1 MTNPFSLSNS
11 LSRRQLLRVGVGSCM
26 SLSLGRYL
34 ELQAAVSPAAPVAKA
49 KSVIHIFLPGALG
62 QHESWDPKPE
72 AAAEYRGEF
81 GAIGTKVPGMQ
92 LCELLKK
99 TAGVADKLTLLRG
112 VWHTESAHER
122 GQMTM
127 LTGWRP
133 SPAVMYPSMGSIV
146 SHELGA
152 LKNLPPFVTI
162 PDTPAQAGTGYLSP
176 TFGAFSVGGDPSKP
190 GFTVQDL
197 ALPKGVDQAR
207 FDTRRSLKQVVDAQ
221 HAHLARSGAIEP
233 MGKFYQN
240 AYAMISSPAAR
251 EAFNLASESEGM
263 RESYG
268 KNLAGQGLL
277 MARRLV
283 GAGVRFVTV
292 SYGSWDHHQNL
303 KKGVSEQLPQFDQAY
318 AALIADLAAS
328 GLLDETL
335 VVVSTDFGRTP
346 KMNSAGGRDH
356 WAKCFSVALAGGGVK
371 RGLVHG
377 MSDATAAEPVEG
389 AVAAEDLAA
398 TIFHLMGI
406 SPEKRLMAMGTRPI
420 AINDGKVVQDI
431 LA

>member
-1 MTNPFSLSNS
+1 MSKSFSSP
-11 LSRRQLLRVGVGSCM
+11 RRHLLRVGVGSCL
-26 SLSLGRYL
+26 SLSLGRFL
-34 ELQAAVSPAAPVAKA
+34 ELQAEEGPAAPVARA

-81 GAIGTKVPGMQ
+81 GAIETKVPGVRF
-92 LCELLKK
+92 CELLPK

-152 LKNLPPFVTI
+152 RKNLPPFVTI

-176 TFGAFSVGGDPSKP
+176 TFGAFSVGGDPGRP

-197 ALPKGVDQAR
+197 ALPRGVDQTR
-207 FDTRRSLKQVVDAQ
+207 FETRRSLKEVVDAH
-221 HAHLARSGAIEP
+221 HAHLARSGAVEP

-240 AYAMISSPAAR
+240 AYSMISSPEAR
-251 EAFNLASESEGM
+251 EAFHLQAEPAAL

-268 KNLAGQGLL
+268 QNLAGQGML

-303 KKGVSEQLPQFDQAY
+303 KKGVAEQLPQFDQAY

-328 GLLDETL
+328 GMLEETL

-356 WAKCFSVALAGGGVK
+356 WTKCFSVALAGGGVK
-371 RGLVHG
+371 RGFVQG
-377 MSDATAAEPVEG
+377 VSDATAAEPMEG

-420 AINDGKVVQDI
+420 AINGGKVVPDI

>member
-1 MTNPFSLSNS
+1 MNASTS
-11 LSRRQLLRVGVGSCM
+11 LSRRQLLRVGVGSCL
-26 SLSLGRYL
+26 SLSLGQCL
-34 ELQAAVSPAAPVAKA
+34 SLQAEEGSSAPTPKA

-62 QHESWDPKPE
+62 QHESWDPKPD

-81 GAIGTKVPGMQ
+81 GAIRTKVAGMQ
-92 LCELLKK
+92 LCELLSK

-133 SPAVMYPSMGSIV
+133 SPAVLYPSMGSVV
-146 SHELGA
+146 SHELGS
-152 LKNLPPFVTI
+152 LKDLPPFVSI
-162 PDTPAQAGTGYLSP
+162 PSTPAQAGTGYLSP
-176 TFGAFSVGGDPSKP
+176 TFGAFSIGGDPSQP

-197 ALPKGVDQAR
+197 ALPTGVNQSR
-207 FDTRRSLKQVVDAQ
+207 FETRRSLKEVVDAH
-221 HAHLARSGAIEP
+221 HAHLARSGAVEP

-240 AYAMISSPAAR
+240 AYSMISSPEAR
-251 EAFNLASESEGM
+251 EAFNLKAEPNAV

-268 KNLAGQGLL
+268 QNLAGQGLL

-283 GAGVRFVTV
+283 AAGVRFVTV

-303 KKGVSEQLPQFDQAY
+303 KKGVTDQLPQFDQAY
-318 AALIADLAAS
+318 AALIGDLAAS
-328 GLLDETL
+328 GMLEETL

-346 KMNSAGGRDH
+346 KMNSVGGRDH
-356 WAKCFSVALAGGGVK
+356 WAKCFSVALAGAGVK

-377 MSDATAAEPVEG
+377 ISDATGAEPMEG

-420 AINDGKVVQDI
+420 AINGGKVVQDI

>member
-1 MTNPFSLSNS
+1 MNASIS
-11 LSRRQLLRVGVGSCM
+11 LSRRQLLRVGVGSC
-26 SLSLGRYL
+26 LSLTLGQHL
-34 ELQAAVSPAAPVAKA
+34 SSQAEEVPSAPAPKAKA
-49 KSVIHIFLPGALG
+49 VIHIFLPGALG

-92 LCELLKK
+92 LCELLGK

-133 SPAVMYPSMGSIV
+133 SPAVLYPSMGSIV
-146 SHELGA
+146 SHELGS
-152 LKNLPPFVTI
+152 LKNLPPFVSI
-162 PDTPAQAGTGYLSP
+162 PSTPAEAGTGYLSP
-176 TFGAFSVGGDPSKP
+176 TFGAFSVGGDPSQP

-197 ALPKGVDQAR
+197 ALPAGVDHPR
-207 FDTRRSLKQVVDAQ
+207 FDTRRSLNDVVDA
-221 HAHLARSGAIEP
+221 HYAHLARSGAVEP

-240 AYAMISSPAAR
+240 AYSMISSPAAR
-251 EAFNLASESEGM
+251 EAFNLKAESDAV

-268 KNLAGQGLL
+268 LNLAGQGLL

-303 KKGVSEQLPQFDQAY
+303 KKGVTDQLPQFDQAY

-328 GLLDETL
+328 GMLDETL

-371 RGLVHG
+371 RGFVHG
-377 MSDATAAEPVEG
+377 VSDATGAEPMEG

-398 TIFHLMGI
+398 TIFQLMGI

-420 AINDGKVVQDI
+420 AINGGKVVQDI

>member
-1 MTNPFSLSNS
+1 MKAFGSM
-11 LSRRQLLRVGVGSCM
+11 SRRQLLRIGVGSCM
-26 SLSLGRYL
+26 SLSLGRFL
-34 ELQAAVSPAAPVAKA
+34 SLQAAEGARPPVAKA

-72 AAAEYRGEF
+72 AATEYRGEF

-127 LTGWRP
+127 LTGWKP
-133 SPAVMYPSMGSIV
+133 SPAVIYPSMGSIV
-146 SHELGA
+146 AHELGA
-152 LKNLPPFVTI
+152 RKNLPPYVTI
-162 PDTPAQAGTGYLSP
+162 PETPAQGGTGYLSP
-176 TFGAFSVGGDPSKP
+176 TFGAFSVGGDPSRP

-197 ALPKGVDQAR
+197 ALPAGVDQVR
-207 FDTRRSLKQVVDAQ
+207 FDTRRSLKEVVDAQ

-233 MGKFYQN
+233 MSKFYQN
-240 AYAMISSPAAR
+240 AYSMISSPEAR
-251 EAFNLASESEGM
+251 KAFDLTAELPAI
-263 RESYG
+263 RETYG
-268 KNLAGQGLL
+268 QNLAGQGLL

-283 GAGVRFVTV
+283 NAGVRFVTV

-303 KKGVSEQLPQFDQAY
+303 KQGVANQLPQFDQAY

-328 GLLDETL
+328 GQLDDTL
-335 VVVSTDFGRTP
+335 VIVSTDFGRTP

-377 MSDATAAEPVEG
+377 VSDATGAEPTEG
-389 AVAAEDLAA
+389 AVSAEDLSA

-420 AINDGKVVQDI
+420 AINGGKVVPDI

>member
-1 MTNPFSLSNS
+1 M
-11 LSRRQLLRVGVGSCM
+11 SRRQLLRVGVGGCM
-26 SLSLGRYL
+26 GLSLSQFLS
-34 ELQAAVSPAAPVAKA
+34 LQAEEGPVAPVAKA

-62 QHESWDPKPE
+62 QHESWDPKPD
-72 AAAEYRGEF
+72 AASEYRGDF

-92 LCELLKK
+92 LCELLNK

-112 VWHTESAHER
+112 LWHTESAHER

-152 LKNLPPFVTI
+152 QKNLPPYVTI
-162 PDTPAQAGTGYLSP
+162 PETPAQAGTGYLSP

-207 FDTRRSLKQVVDAQ
+207 FATRRSLKEVVDAH
-221 HAHLARSGAIEP
+221 HAHLARSGAIQP

-240 AYAMISSPAAR
+240 AYSMISSPAAR
-251 EAFNLASESEGM
+251 EAFDLKAESPAI
-263 RESYG
+263 RDHYG
-268 KNLAGQGLL
+268 QNLAGQGLL

-283 GAGVRFVTV
+283 TAGVRFVTV

-303 KKGVSEQLPQFDQAY
+303 KKGVAEQLPQFDQAY

-356 WAKCFSVALAGGGVK
+356 WARCFSVALAGGGVK

-377 MSDATAAEPVEG
+377 VSDATAAEPMEG
-389 AVAAEDLAA
+389 AIPAEDLAA

-406 SPEKRLMAMGTRPI
+406 SPEKRIMAMGTRPI
-420 AINDGKVVQDI
+420 AINGGKIVQDI
-431 LA
+431 IA

>member
-1 MTNPFSLSNS
+1 
-11 LSRRQLLRVGVGSCM
+11 M
-26 SLSLGRYL
+26 SLSLGRFL
-34 ELQAAVSPAAPVAKA
+34 SLQAAEGATAPVAKA

-72 AAAEYRGEF
+72 AATEYRGDF

-127 LTGWRP
+127 LTGWKP
-133 SPAVMYPSMGSIV
+133 SPAVIYPSMGSIV
-146 SHELGA
+146 AHELGA
-152 LKNLPPFVTI
+152 RKNLPPYVTI
-162 PDTPAQAGTGYLSP
+162 PETPAQAGTGYLSP
-176 TFGAFSVGGDPSKP
+176 TFGAFSVGGDPSRP

-197 ALPKGVDQAR
+197 ALPAGVDQVR
-207 FDTRRSLKQVVDAQ
+207 FDTRRSLKEVVDAQ

-240 AYAMISSPAAR
+240 AYSMISSPEAR
-251 EAFNLASESEGM
+251 KAFDLTAESQAM
-263 RESYG
+263 RETYG
-268 KNLAGQGLL
+268 QNLAGQGLL

-303 KKGVSEQLPQFDQAY
+303 KKGVADQLPQFDQAY

-328 GLLDETL
+328 GQLDETL
-335 VVVSTDFGRTP
+335 VIVSTDFGRTP

-371 RGLVHG
+371 KGLVHG
-377 MSDATAAEPVEG
+377 TSDATGAEPTEG
-389 AVAAEDLAA
+389 AVAAEDLSA

-406 SPEKRLMAMGTRPI
+406 APEKRLMAMGTRPI
-420 AINDGKVVQDI
+420 AINGGKVVQDI

>member
-1 MTNPFSLSNS
+1 LG
-11 LSRRQLLRVGVGSCM
+11 QC
-26 SLSLGRYL
+26 LSL
-34 ELQAAVSPAAPVAKA
+34 QAEEGSSAPTPKA

-62 QHESWDPKPE
+62 QHESWDPKPD

-81 GAIGTKVPGMQ
+81 GAIRTKVAGMQ
-92 LCELLKK
+92 LCELLSK

-133 SPAVMYPSMGSIV
+133 SPAVLYPSMGSVV
-146 SHELGA
+146 SHELGS
-152 LKNLPPFVTI
+152 LKDLPPFVSI
-162 PDTPAQAGTGYLSP
+162 PSTPAQAGTGYLSP
-176 TFGAFSVGGDPSKP
+176 TFGAFSIGGDPSQP

-197 ALPKGVDQAR
+197 ALPTGVNQSR
-207 FDTRRSLKQVVDAQ
+207 FETRRSLKEVVDAH
-221 HAHLARSGAIEP
+221 HAHLARSGAVEP

-240 AYAMISSPAAR
+240 AYSMISSPEAR
-251 EAFNLASESEGM
+251 EAFNLKAEPNAV

-268 KNLAGQGLL
+268 QNLAGQGLL

-283 GAGVRFVTV
+283 AAGVRFVTV

-303 KKGVSEQLPQFDQAY
+303 KKGVTDQLPQFDQAY
-318 AALIADLAAS
+318 AALIGDLAAS
-328 GLLDETL
+328 GMLEETL

-346 KMNSAGGRDH
+346 KMNSVGGRDH
-356 WAKCFSVALAGGGVK
+356 WAKCFSVALAGAGVK

-377 MSDATAAEPVEG
+377 ISDATGAEPMEG

-420 AINDGKVVQDI
+420 AINGGKVVQDI

>member
-1 MTNPFSLSNS
+1 MKAPPSI
-11 LSRRQLLRVGVGSCM
+11 SRRQLLRVGVGGCL
-26 SLSLGRYL
+26 SLSLGESL
-34 ELQAAVSPAAPVAKA
+34 SLQAEENAASPAAKA
-49 KSVIHIFLPGALG
+49 KSVIHIFLPGAFG
-62 QHESWDPKPE
+62 QHESWDPKPD

-92 LCELLKK
+92 LCELLGK

-133 SPAVMYPSMGSIV
+133 SPAVLYPSMGSIV
-146 SHELGA
+146 SHELGS
-152 LKNLPPFVTI
+152 LKDLPPFVSI
-162 PDTPAQAGTGYLSP
+162 PSTPAQAGTGYLSP

-197 ALPKGVDQAR
+197 ALPAGVDQPR
-207 FDTRRSLKQVVDAQ
+207 FDTRRSLKDVVDAH

-240 AYAMISSPAAR
+240 AYSMISSPAAR
-251 EAFNLASESEGM
+251 EAFNLKAEPDGV
-263 RESYG
+263 RDGYG
-268 KNLAGQGLL
+268 QNLAGQGLL

-283 GAGVRFVTV
+283 AAGVRYVTV

-303 KKGVSEQLPQFDQAY
+303 RKGVTDQLPQFDQAY
-318 AALIADLAAS
+318 AALIADLSAS
-328 GLLDETL
+328 GMLDETL

-377 MSDATAAEPVEG
+377 VSDATGAEPMEG

-420 AINDGKVVQDI
+420 AINGGKVVQDI

>member
-1 MTNPFSLSNS
+1 LG
-11 LSRRQLLRVGVGSCM
+11 QH
-26 SLSLGRYL
+26 LSLRAEEGPS
-34 ELQAAVSPAAPVAKA
+34 APAPKAKA
-49 KSVIHIFLPGALG
+49 VIHIFLPGALG

-92 LCELLKK
+92 LCELLGK

-133 SPAVMYPSMGSIV
+133 SPAVLYPSMGSIV
-146 SHELGA
+146 SHELGS
-152 LKNLPPFVTI
+152 LKDLPPFVSI
-162 PDTPAQAGTGYLSP
+162 PSTPAEAGTGYLSP
-176 TFGAFSVGGDPSKP
+176 TFGAFSVGGDPSQP

-197 ALPKGVDQAR
+197 ALPAGVDHPR
-207 FDTRRSLKQVVDAQ
+207 FDTRRSLKDVVDA
-221 HAHLARSGAIEP
+221 HYAHLARSGAVEP

-240 AYAMISSPAAR
+240 AYSMISSPAAR
-251 EAFNLASESEGM
+251 EAFNLKAESDAV

-268 KNLAGQGLL
+268 QNLAGQGLL

-303 KKGVSEQLPQFDQAY
+303 KKGVTDQLPQFDKAY

-328 GLLDETL
+328 GMLDETL

-371 RGLVHG
+371 RGFVHG
-377 MSDATAAEPVEG
+377 VSDATGAEPMEG

-398 TIFHLMGI
+398 TIFQLMGI

-420 AINDGKVVQDI
+420 AINGGKVVQDI

>member
-1 MTNPFSLSNS
+1 MNFI
-11 LSRRQLLRVGVGSCM
+11 SRRQLLRVGVGSCLG
-26 SLSLGRYL
+26 LSIGRFL
-34 ELQAAVSPAAPVAKA
+34 ELQAAEGTVAPVAKA

-133 SPAVMYPSMGSIV
+133 SPAVIYPSMGSIV
-146 SHELGA
+146 SHELGS

-162 PDTPAQAGTGYLSP
+162 PSTPDQAGTGYLSP

-197 ALPKGVDQAR
+197 ALPAGVDAMR
-207 FDTRRSLKQVVDAQ
+207 FDTRRSLKEVVDAH
-221 HAHLARSGAIEP
+221 HAHLARSGAVEP

-240 AYAMISSPAAR
+240 AYSMIASPSAR
-251 EAFNLASESEGM
+251 EAFDLKAESQAS

-268 KNLAGQGLL
+268 QNLAGQGLL

-283 GAGVRFVTV
+283 NAGVRFVTV
-292 SYGSWDHHQNL
+292 SYGSWDHHQSL
-303 KKGVSEQLPQFDQAY
+303 KKGVADQLPQFDQAY
-318 AALIADLAAS
+318 AALITDLEAS

-335 VVVSTDFGRTP
+335 VVVSSDFGRTP

-377 MSDATAAEPVEG
+377 SSDATGAEVMEG

-406 SPEKRLMAMGTRPI
+406 SPEKKLMAMGTRPI
-420 AINDGKVVQDI
+420 AINGGKVVQDI

>member
-1 MTNPFSLSNS
+1 LG
-11 LSRRQLLRVGVGSCM
+11 QC
-26 SLSLGRYL
+26 LSL
-34 ELQAAVSPAAPVAKA
+34 QAEEGSSAPTPKA

-62 QHESWDPKPE
+62 QHESWDPKPD

-81 GAIGTKVPGMQ
+81 GAIRTKVAGMQ
-92 LCELLKK
+92 LCELLNK

-133 SPAVMYPSMGSIV
+133 SPAVLYPSMGSVV
-146 SHELGA
+146 SHELGS
-152 LKNLPPFVTI
+152 LKDLPPFVSI
-162 PDTPAQAGTGYLSP
+162 PSTPAQAGTGYLSP
-176 TFGAFSVGGDPSKP
+176 TFGAFSIGGDPSQP

-197 ALPKGVDQAR
+197 ALPTGVNQSR
-207 FDTRRSLKQVVDAQ
+207 FETRRSLKEVVDAH
-221 HAHLARSGAIEP
+221 HAHLARSGAVEP

-240 AYAMISSPAAR
+240 AYSMISSPEAR
-251 EAFNLASESEGM
+251 EAFNLKAEPNAV

-268 KNLAGQGLL
+268 QNLAGQGLL

-283 GAGVRFVTV
+283 AAGVRFVTV

-303 KKGVSEQLPQFDQAY
+303 KKGVTDQLPQFDQAY
-318 AALIADLAAS
+318 AALIGDLAAS
-328 GLLDETL
+328 GMLEETL

-356 WAKCFSVALAGGGVK
+356 WAKCFSVALAGAGVK

-377 MSDATAAEPVEG
+377 VSDATGAEPMEG

-420 AINDGKVVQDI
+420 AINGGKVVQDI

>member
-1 MTNPFSLSNS
+1 MNASTS
-11 LSRRQLLRVGVGSCM
+11 LSRRQLLRVGVGSCL
-26 SLSLGRYL
+26 SLSLGQCL
-34 ELQAAVSPAAPVAKA
+34 SLQAEEGSSAPTPKA

-62 QHESWDPKPE
+62 QHESWDPKPD

-81 GAIGTKVPGMQ
+81 GAIRTKVAGMQ
-92 LCELLKK
+92 LCELLSK

-133 SPAVMYPSMGSIV
+133 SPAVLYPSMGSVV
-146 SHELGA
+146 SHELGS
-152 LKNLPPFVTI
+152 LKDLPPFVSI
-162 PDTPAQAGTGYLSP
+162 PSTPAQAGTGYLSP
-176 TFGAFSVGGDPSKP
+176 TFGAFSIGGDPSQP

-197 ALPKGVDQAR
+197 ALPTGVNQSR
-207 FDTRRSLKQVVDAQ
+207 FETRRSLKEVVDAH
-221 HAHLARSGAIEP
+221 HAHLARSGAVEP

-240 AYAMISSPAAR
+240 AYSMISSPEAR
-251 EAFNLASESEGM
+251 EAFNLKAEPNAV

-268 KNLAGQGLL
+268 QNLAGQGLL

-283 GAGVRFVTV
+283 AAGVRFVTV

-303 KKGVSEQLPQFDQAY
+303 KKGVTDQLPQFDQAY
-318 AALIADLAAS
+318 AALIGDLAAS
-328 GLLDETL
+328 GMLEETL

-356 WAKCFSVALAGGGVK
+356 WAKCFSVALAGAGVK

-377 MSDATAAEPVEG
+377 VSDATGAEPMEG

-420 AINDGKVVQDI
+420 AINGGKVVQDI

>member
-1 MTNPFSLSNS
+1 M
-11 LSRRQLLRVGVGSCM
+11 SRRHLLRVGVGTCL

-34 ELQAAVSPAAPVAKA
+34 ELQAADGSVAPAAKA

-72 AAAEYRGEF
+72 AAAEYRGEY

-99 TAGVADKLTLLRG
+99 TAGVADKLTILRG
-112 VWHTESAHER
+112 MWHTESAHER

-127 LTGWRP
+127 LTGWKP
-133 SPAVMYPSMGSIV
+133 SPAVIYPSMGSIV
-146 SHELGA
+146 SHELGS
-152 LKNLPPFVTI
+152 LNNLPPFVTI
-162 PDTPAQAGTGYLSP
+162 PETPGPAGTGYLSP

-207 FDTRRSLKQVVDAQ
+207 FDTRRSLKEVVDAQ

-240 AYAMISSPAAR
+240 AYSMISSPSAR
-251 EAFNLASESEGM
+251 EAFNLASEPEVM

-283 GAGVRFVTV
+283 TAGVRFVTV

-303 KKGVSEQLPQFDQAY
+303 KKGVSDQLPQFDQAY

-328 GLLDETL
+328 GMLDETL

-346 KMNSAGGRDH
+346 KMNNAGGRDH
-356 WAKCFSVALAGGGVK
+356 WTKCFSVTLAGGGVK

-377 MSDATAAEPVEG
+377 MSDATAAEPMDG
-389 AVAAEDLAA
+389 AVPAEDLAA

-420 AINDGKVVQDI
+420 AINGGKVVQDI
-431 LA
+431 LS

>member
-1 MTNPFSLSNS
+1 M
-11 LSRRQLLRVGVGSCM
+11 SRRQLLRIGVGSCM
-26 SLSLGRYL
+26 SLTLGRFL
-34 ELQAAVSPAAPVAKA
+34 SLQAAEGAPPPAAKA

-72 AAAEYRGEF
+72 AATEYRGEF

-127 LTGWRP
+127 LTGWKP
-133 SPAVMYPSMGSIV
+133 SPAVIYPSMGSIV
-146 SHELGA
+146 AHELGA
-152 LKNLPPFVTI
+152 RKNLPPYVTI
-162 PDTPAQAGTGYLSP
+162 PETPAQAGTGYLSP
-176 TFGAFSVGGDPSKP
+176 TFGAFSVGGDPSRP

-197 ALPKGVDQAR
+197 ALPAGVDQVR
-207 FDTRRSLKQVVDAQ
+207 FDMRRSLKEVVDAQ

-233 MGKFYQN
+233 MSKFYQN
-240 AYAMISSPAAR
+240 AYSMISSPEAR
-251 EAFNLASESEGM
+251 RAFDLSAESPAI
-263 RESYG
+263 RETYG
-268 KNLAGQGLL
+268 QNLAGQGLL

-283 GAGVRFVTV
+283 NAGVRFVTV

-303 KKGVSEQLPQFDQAY
+303 KQGVANQLPQFDQAY

-328 GLLDETL
+328 GQLDDTL
-335 VVVSTDFGRTP
+335 VIVSTDFGRTP

-377 MSDATAAEPVEG
+377 VSDATGAEPTEG
-389 AVAAEDLAA
+389 AVSAEDLSA

-406 SPEKRLMAMGTRPI
+406 APEKRLMAMGTRPI
-420 AINDGKVVQDI
+420 AINGGKVVPDI

>member
-1 MTNPFSLSNS
+1 MKAPSSI
-11 LSRRQLLRVGVGSCM
+11 SRRQLLRVGVGSCL
-26 SLSLGRYL
+26 SLSLGESL
-34 ELQAAVSPAAPVAKA
+34 SMQAEESAAAPVAKA

-62 QHESWDPKPE
+62 QHESWDPKPD

-92 LCELLKK
+92 LCELLSK

-146 SHELGA
+146 SHELGS
-152 LKNLPPFVTI
+152 LKDLPPFVSI
-162 PDTPAQAGTGYLSP
+162 PSTPAQAGTGYLSP

-197 ALPKGVDQAR
+197 ALPPGVDQPR
-207 FDTRRSLKQVVDAQ
+207 FDTRRSLKDVVDA
-221 HAHLARSGAIEP
+221 HYAHLARSGAIEP

-240 AYAMISSPAAR
+240 AYSMILSPVAR
-251 EAFNLASESEGM
+251 EAFNLKAEADGV
-263 RESYG
+263 RDGYG
-268 KNLAGQGLL
+268 QNLAGQGLL

-283 GAGVRFVTV
+283 AAGVRFVTV

-303 KKGVSEQLPQFDQAY
+303 KKGVTDQLPQFDQAY
-318 AALIADLAAS
+318 AALIADLSAS
-328 GLLDETL
+328 GMLDETL

-377 MSDATAAEPVEG
+377 VSDATGAEPMEG

-420 AINDGKVVQDI
+420 AINGGKVVQDI

>member
-1 MTNPFSLSNS
+1 MKAPPSI
-11 LSRRQLLRVGVGSCM
+11 SRRQLLRVGVGGCL
-26 SLSLGRYL
+26 SLSLGESL
-34 ELQAAVSPAAPVAKA
+34 SLQAKENAASPAAKA

-62 QHESWDPKPE
+62 QHESWDPKPD

-92 LCELLKK
+92 LCELLGK

-133 SPAVMYPSMGSIV
+133 SPAVLYPSMGSIV
-146 SHELGA
+146 SHELGS
-152 LKNLPPFVTI
+152 LKDLPPFVSI
-162 PDTPAQAGTGYLSP
+162 PSTPAQAGTGYLSP

-197 ALPKGVDQAR
+197 ALPAGVDQPR
-207 FDTRRSLKQVVDAQ
+207 FDTRRSLKDVVDAH

-240 AYAMISSPAAR
+240 AYSMISSPAAR
-251 EAFNLASESEGM
+251 EAFNLKAEPDGV
-263 RESYG
+263 RDGYG
-268 KNLAGQGLL
+268 QNLAGQGLL

-283 GAGVRFVTV
+283 AAGVRYVTV

-303 KKGVSEQLPQFDQAY
+303 RKGVTDQLPQFDQAY
-318 AALIADLAAS
+318 AALIADLSAS
-328 GLLDETL
+328 GMLDETL

-377 MSDATAAEPVEG
+377 VSDATGAEPMEG

-420 AINDGKVVQDI
+420 AINGGKVVQDI

>member
-1 MTNPFSLSNS
+1 MNASTS
-11 LSRRQLLRVGVGSCM
+11 LSRRQLLRVGVGSCL
-26 SLSLGRYL
+26 SLSLGQCL
-34 ELQAAVSPAAPVAKA
+34 SLQAEEGSSAPTPKA

-62 QHESWDPKPE
+62 QHESWDPKPD

-81 GAIGTKVPGMQ
+81 GAIRTKVAGMQ
-92 LCELLKK
+92 LCELLSK

-133 SPAVMYPSMGSIV
+133 SPAVLYPSMGSVV
-146 SHELGA
+146 SHELGS
-152 LKNLPPFVTI
+152 LKDLPPFVSI
-162 PDTPAQAGTGYLSP
+162 PSTPAQAGTGYLSP
-176 TFGAFSVGGDPSKP
+176 TFGAFSIGGDPSQP

-197 ALPKGVDQAR
+197 ALPTGVNQSR
-207 FDTRRSLKQVVDAQ
+207 FETRRSLKEVVDAH
-221 HAHLARSGAIEP
+221 HAHLARSGAVEP

-240 AYAMISSPAAR
+240 AYSMISSPEAR
-251 EAFNLASESEGM
+251 EAFNLKAEPNAV

-268 KNLAGQGLL
+268 QNLAGQGLL

-283 GAGVRFVTV
+283 AAGVRFVTV

-303 KKGVSEQLPQFDQAY
+303 KKGVTDQLPQFDQAY
-318 AALIADLAAS
+318 AALIGDLAAS
-328 GLLDETL
+328 GMLEETL

-356 WAKCFSVALAGGGVK
+356 WAKCFSVALAGAGVK

-377 MSDATAAEPVEG
+377 ISDATGAEPMEG

-420 AINDGKVVQDI
+420 AINGGKVVQDI

>member
-1 MTNPFSLSNS
+1 MKAFGSM
-11 LSRRQLLRVGVGSCM
+11 SRRQLLRIGVGSCM
-26 SLSLGRYL
+26 SLSLGRFL
-34 ELQAAVSPAAPVAKA
+34 SLQAAEGAPPPVAKA

-72 AAAEYRGEF
+72 AATEYRGEF

-127 LTGWRP
+127 LTGWKP
-133 SPAVMYPSMGSIV
+133 SPAVIYPSMGSIV
-146 SHELGA
+146 AHELGA
-152 LKNLPPFVTI
+152 RKNLPPYVTI
-162 PDTPAQAGTGYLSP
+162 PETPAQAGTGYLSP
-176 TFGAFSVGGDPSKP
+176 TFGAFSVGGDPSRP

-197 ALPKGVDQAR
+197 ALPAGVDQVR
-207 FDTRRSLKQVVDAQ
+207 FDTRRSLKEVVDAQ

-233 MGKFYQN
+233 MSKFYQN
-240 AYAMISSPAAR
+240 AYSMISSPEAR
-251 EAFNLASESEGM
+251 KAFDLTAELPAI
-263 RESYG
+263 RETYG
-268 KNLAGQGLL
+268 QNLAGQGLL

-283 GAGVRFVTV
+283 NAGVRFVTV

-303 KKGVSEQLPQFDQAY
+303 KQGVANQLPQFDQAY

-328 GLLDETL
+328 GQLDDTL
-335 VVVSTDFGRTP
+335 VIVSTDFGRTP

-371 RGLVHG
+371 RGHVHG
-377 MSDATAAEPVEG
+377 VSDATGAEPIEG
-389 AVAAEDLAA
+389 AVSAEDLSA

-406 SPEKRLMAMGTRPI
+406 APEKRLMAMGTRPI
-420 AINDGKVVQDI
+420 AINGGKVVPDI

>member
-1 MTNPFSLSNS
+1 MNTLHTM
-11 LSRRQLLRVGVGSCM
+11 SRRHLLRVGVGSCL

-34 ELQAAVSPAAPVAKA
+34 ELQAAESPAAPVAKA
-49 KSVIHIFLPGALG
+49 KSVIHIFLGGGLG

-81 GAIGTKVPGMQ
+81 GAVGTKVPGMQ

-127 LTGWRP
+127 LTGWQP

-152 LKNLPPFVTI
+152 RKNLPPFVTI
-162 PDTPAQAGTGYLSP
+162 PSTPGAAGTGYLSP
-176 TFGAFSVGGDPSKP
+176 TFGAFSVGGDPSAP

-197 ALPKGVDQAR
+197 ALPPGVDAAR
-207 FDTRRSLKQVVDAQ
+207 FDTRRSLKEVVDA
-221 HAHLARSGAIEP
+221 HHSHLARSGAVEP

-240 AYAMISSPAAR
+240 AYSMISSPAAR
-251 EAFNLASESEGM
+251 EAFDLKAEPKAM

-268 KNLAGQGLL
+268 QNLAGQGLL

-303 KKGVSEQLPQFDQAY
+303 KKGVSDQLPQFDQAY

-335 VVVSTDFGRTP
+335 VVASTDFGRTP
-346 KMNSAGGRDH
+346 KMNSTGGRDH

-377 MSDATAAEPVEG
+377 VSDATGAEPMEG

-406 SPEKRLMAMGTRPI
+406 APEKKLMAMGTRPI
-420 AINDGKVVQDI
+420 AINGGKVVQDI

>member
-1 MTNPFSLSNS
+1 LG
-11 LSRRQLLRVGVGSCM
+11 QC
-26 SLSLGRYL
+26 LSL
-34 ELQAAVSPAAPVAKA
+34 QAEEGSSAPTPKA

-62 QHESWDPKPE
+62 QHESWDPKPD

-81 GAIGTKVPGMQ
+81 GAIRTKVAGMQ
-92 LCELLKK
+92 LCELLSK

-133 SPAVMYPSMGSIV
+133 SPAVLYPSMGSVV
-146 SHELGA
+146 SHELGS
-152 LKNLPPFVTI
+152 LKDLPPFVSI
-162 PDTPAQAGTGYLSP
+162 PSTPAQAGTGYLSP
-176 TFGAFSVGGDPSKP
+176 TFGAFSIGGDPSQP

-197 ALPKGVDQAR
+197 ALPTGVNQSR
-207 FDTRRSLKQVVDAQ
+207 FETRRSLKEVVDAH
-221 HAHLARSGAIEP
+221 HAHLARSGAVEP

-240 AYAMISSPAAR
+240 AYSMISSPEAR
-251 EAFNLASESEGM
+251 EAFNLKAEPNAV

-268 KNLAGQGLL
+268 QNLAGQGLL

-283 GAGVRFVTV
+283 AAGVRFVTV

-303 KKGVSEQLPQFDQAY
+303 KKGVTDQLPQFDQAY
-318 AALIADLAAS
+318 AALIGDLAAS
-328 GLLDETL
+328 GMLEETL

-356 WAKCFSVALAGGGVK
+356 WAKCFSVALAGAGVK

-377 MSDATAAEPVEG
+377 ISDATGAEPMEG

-420 AINDGKVVQDI
+420 AINGGKVVQDI